1 MTVNEWKC
9 ELLKIT
15 ENEVVKN
22 EAMEE
27 ARIFWGLFISSQRL
41 ADNTDC

>member
-1 MTVNEWKC
+1 MKMWVA
-9 ELLKIT
+9 
-15 ENEVVKN
+15 ENDRKWGGKN